1 MLTKWC
7 GLGALKL
14 CALWAGLA
22 LGLVSAS
29 GAWAQGAF
37 PNKPIRLIVAT
48 VPGGTT
54 DLIARIAADGLSQ
67 QTGVSVVVENRGGAT
82 GSLALDFVMKSP
94 ADGYN
99 LLVAANGNLLIK
111 PFMDKSSGFDPA
123 TDLSPVFITSDSPH
137 LIVVGKNVPVADM
150 RSFVAYGKANPGKIF
165 YGSAG
170 LGTQPHISVSQLAK
184 LTGMQVTHIPYKGL
198 GSAMNDFLGGRLQVM
213 STSLGTVLPYIKGG
227 EVKVL
232 AVSGKRRLA
241 ALPDV
246 PTAAEAGVP
255 GWSMSAWFGIFA
267 HKNTPPELVKL
278 LNDKLN
284 LAFEDPKIRQKVFEV
299 GGELVTDGPAA
310 LVERI
315 RAEHKTYIQLFKEGV
330 ITLE

>member
-7 GLGALKL
+7 GLGALNL

-22 LGLVSAS
+22 LSLVSAS

-111 PFMDKSSGFDPA
+111 PFMDKTSGFDPA
-123 TDLSPVFITSDSPH
+123 TDLSPVFITSESPH

-184 LTGMQVTHIPYKGL
+184 LTGMQVTHVPYKGL

-246 PTAAEAGVP
+246 PTGAEAGVP

-315 RAEHKTYIQLFKEGV
+315 RAEHKTYVQLFKEGV